1 MPEFKKFLLIGI
13 TFAALSVLFGAF
25 GAHGLKNIA
34 IEAKLIASFET
45 AARYQFYH
53 ALGLIIIFL
62 LSPHNLKLSLLN
74 ISGWLMVTG
83 TLLFSG
89 SLYIYVLSGI
99 KTFAMITPIGGALM
113 IAAWLTLF
121 IATVKGQE

>member
-74 ISGWLMVTG
+74 IAGWLMVTG

-99 KTFAMITPIGGALM
+99 KTFAMITPIGGVLM
-113 IAAWLTLF
+113 ITAWLTLS

>member
-25 GAHGLKNIA
+25 GAHGLKNMA
-34 IEAKLIASFET
+34 IEAKLVASFET

>member
-13 TFAALSVLFGAF
+13 TFSALSVLFGSF

-83 TLLFSG
+83 TLLFSV

-99 KTFAMITPIGGALM
+99 KTFAMITPIGGVLM

-121 IATVKGQE
+121 IATVKGQK

>member
-13 TFAALSVLFGAF
+13 AFAALSVLFGAF
-25 GAHGLKNIA
+25 GAHGLKNMA
-34 IEAKLIASFET
+34 IEAKLITSFET

-62 LSPHNLKLSLLN
+62 LSPYSLKLNLLN
-74 ISGWLMVTG
+74 RSGWLMVAG
-83 TLLFSG
+83 TVLFSG

-99 KTFAMITPIGGALM
+99 KLLAMITPIGGLLM
-113 IAAWLTLF
+113 IAAWTALF
-121 IATVKGQE
+121 ISVIKGKE

>member
-25 GAHGLKNIA
+25 GAHGLKNMA

-62 LSPHNLKLSLLN
+62 LSTHKLKLSLLN

-99 KTFAMITPIGGALM
+99 KTFAMITPIGGVLM